1 MTSTLEVPPDNGQ
14 PDAGLTALSAQ
25 KGTMVQHSILVI
37 DDDAEIRNAL
47 QLVLKKAGY
56 HPLLAEG
63 GQAAIALMKQDEQV
77 AGVAAILCDL
87 EMPGMDGVTV
97 IAHFHRH
104 HPMIPIVVLSGATPT
119 QFLDAVGQQG
129 VGDWI
134 RKPATNEVVLEKVR
148 GAVHLFELRKAGLA
162 SKDHPAT

>member
-1 MTSTLEVPPDNGQ
+1 
-14 PDAGLTALSAQ
+14 
-25 KGTMVQHSILVI
+25 MVQHSILVI

-63 GQAAIALMKQDEQV
+63 GQAAIALMERDEQA

-87 EMPGMDGVTV
+87 EMPGMNGATV
-97 IAHFHRH
+97 IAHFQRH
-104 HPMIPIVVLSGATPT
+104 HPMIPVLVLSGAAPA

-134 RKPATNEVVLEKVR
+134 RKPATNETVLEKVR
-148 GAVHLFELRKAGLA
+148 GAVHLFEHQPPELR
-162 SKDHPAT
+162 ATGSNPVRRTNTKKTQKPPTSRTYPVGR